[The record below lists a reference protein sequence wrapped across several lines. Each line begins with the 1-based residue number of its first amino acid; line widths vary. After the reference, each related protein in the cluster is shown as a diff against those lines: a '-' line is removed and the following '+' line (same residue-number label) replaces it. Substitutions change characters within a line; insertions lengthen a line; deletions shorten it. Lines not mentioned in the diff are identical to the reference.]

1 MTFYFQRRYSILK
14 KSSLTLSILFASML
28 LTACNTSE
36 TSTSNDTA
44 NKGNKTE
51 ETEETTNSTNVEVT
65 EEEKVEESPN
75 DTEKEQPETNVE
87 IETPTE
93 TESKKTIAYTFNNE
107 TIEAPTN
114 TVTSEQLGY
123 SIQLPDGFT
132 LTSEEP
138 GSDLVF
144 FTSDSNYSMRVEY
157 YTQAD
162 NSYDT
167 LLATVENLMIASTNN
182 NFETLTIEQS
192 AYDIHKGTQFVSVD
206 EASGLQTIS
215 AIFEKGDKI
224 IVVTIFDGPE
234 NSLKDAFLQMAYS
247 IE

>member
-1 MTFYFQRRYSILK
+1 
-14 KSSLTLSILFASML
+14 ML

-44 NKGNKTE
+44 NKENKTEETE
-51 ETEETTNSTNVEVT
+51 ETEETTNSTDVEVN

-75 DTEKEQPETNVE
+75 DTEEQPETNVE

-123 SIQLPDGFT
+123 SIQLSDGFT
-132 LTSEEP
+132 LASEEP

-144 FTSDSNYSMRVEY
+144 FTADSNYSMRVEY

-215 AIFEKGDKI
+215 ANFEKGNKI